1 MSYAVNLKCKN
12 QITIAMR
19 KTSRNLIIFILI
31 IISGIGIFYLS
42 AIVFS
47 SKKELQAID
56 NGAGVLKVRLKI
68 GQEDSTYSLRV
79 SDQLDLTLITIKDR
93 LDKAGFNTDLE
104 SQSDGSYSL
113 ALDNVSDTALAKR
126 LITSNINI
134 GLWETVN
141 SSLYKK
147 ITDTT
152 NAQIKPLLG
161 VFSLYEYDDNSCV
174 WGSALLEDTAIVNQI
189 IRNNIIDTLFDNVVL
204 LWGKS
209 SYCDSIYDL
218 YTLSPAIDGGPS
230 ILINDYIEDVEI
242 IENPDYPGIY
252 SLDITLNTEGAHLWS
267 MFTRNNVSENIAF
280 AASDMVFMSQLV
292 DAENASGKLEI
303 DSRWSETEAMYTK
316 AILLSGNLQMPVQIV
331 DEQFTSMSD
340 KKNNVKTNLML
351 AGISVLILL
360 ALFISLFYILLHNK
374 NHTKKEDKTRNDE
387 AVPDTHIKSGRI
399 LYRVLCAL
407 FIVFSI
413 VLIVKALTD
422 SVMNL
427 SDLVQGITLTIISLA
442 FCMKKRFSW
451 FYMLAFWLLLIS
463 VALVTLCVDNSLLGL
478 FILLIFISIP
488 IIIAILSKQVKYA
501 QFGITDKKS
510 VLIKNLIIPIIILAA
525 VLLLLPKLIFL
536 LLS

>member
-1 MSYAVNLKCKN
+1 VSYAVNLKCKN

-79 SDQLDLTLITIKDR
+79 SDQLDLTLITIQDR
-93 LDKAGFNTDLE
+93 LDKAGFNADLE

-230 ILINDYIEDVEI
+230 ILTNDYIEDVEI

-292 DAENASGKLEI
+292 DAENTSGKLEI

-351 AGISVLILL
+351 AGISVLLLL

-427 SDLVQGITLTIISLA
+427 SDLVQGITLIIISLA